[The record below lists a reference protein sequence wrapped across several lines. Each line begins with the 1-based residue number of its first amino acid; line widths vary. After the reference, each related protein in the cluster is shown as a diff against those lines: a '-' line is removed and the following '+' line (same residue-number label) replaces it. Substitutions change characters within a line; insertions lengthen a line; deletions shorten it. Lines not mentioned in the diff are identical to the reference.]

1 MKRTLAA
8 ILAASLILCTGCS
21 SKKLPSVSEEVLEA
35 RTALY
40 VEFRINNKTE
50 FPDNYAGCYFD
61 DNGKK
66 LVVNIVGDTS
76 EYEFLKKN
84 YKCVE
89 LRQVEK
95 TLSELEDMAEQFE
108 GEVKEAFPELD
119 YVRGEANAEQNCVTI
134 RLDDFVI
141 DDTELM
147 EKLNAKFDGY
157 PLVFEKPAVAYLL

>member
-1 MKRTLAA
+1 MKRICALIIAA
-8 ILAASLILCTGCS
+8 VLTLCTGCS
-21 SKKLPSVSEEVLEA
+21 SDKRSVSDEAFEA

-40 VEFRINNKTE
+40 TEFTE
-50 FPDNYAGCYFD
+50 DQMVVFPDNYAGCYFD
-61 DNGKK
+61 DAGKK

-76 EYEFLKKN
+76 EYEFLREN

-95 TLSELEDMAEQFE
+95 TLSELEDMVEQLE

-119 YVRGEANAEQNCVTI
+119 YVRGEANEELNCVTI
-134 RLDDFVI
+134 RLDDSVI
-141 DDTELM
+141 DDAELM

-157 PLVFEKPAVAYLL
+157 PLVFKGYHVVHLL

>member
-1 MKRTLAA
+1 MKRIFALFFAA
-8 ILAASLILCTGCS
+8 ILILCTGCS
-21 SKKLPSVSEEVLEA
+21 DKTPAVSDEVLKA

-40 VEFRINNKTE
+40 VEFRAGEMTV

-76 EYEFLKKN
+76 EYEFLKEN

-119 YVRGEANAEQNCVTI
+119 YVRGETNAENNCVTI
-134 RLDDFVI
+134 RLDGFVI
-141 DDTELM
+141 DDTGIM
-147 EKLNAKFDGY
+147 DKLNAEFGGY
-157 PLVFEKPAVAYLL
+157 PLVFEKPEVGCLL